1 MEPKS
6 FEIKTIKTQRYFTH
20 GDLKKATKLLIVL
33 HGYGQLAEHFIRK
46 FHQLPENYYIV
57 APEAMHHF
65 YLNGSS
71 GRVGASWMTKEDRIN
86 NIADNNDYLNNLVD
100 LLQKEKQFS
109 ELLVLGFSQ
118 GGATAARWNAQRKD
132 IDQLILWASV
142 FPPDLE
148 ESSFSNSK
156 NGTFVIGKHDEFYD
170 AAAQDKEI
178 NKYRSLSFKI
188 VEYDGKHDIDV
199 ETLKNLLVDNI

>member
-1 MEPKS
+1 MESKS
-6 FEIKTIKTQRYFTH
+6 FEIKTSKTQRYFTH
-20 GDLKKATKLLIVL
+20 GDLKKTSKLLIVL

-86 NIADNNDYLNNLVD
+86 NITDNNEYLNNLVD
-100 LLQKEKQFS
+100 FLQTENEFS

-132 IDQLILWASV
+132 IDQLILWASI

-156 NGTFVIGKHDEFYD
+156 NGTFVIGKQDEFYD
-170 AAAQDKEI
+170 AVAQDKEI
-178 NKYRSLSFKI
+178 NKYRSLGFEI
-188 VEYDGKHDIDV
+188 VVYDGKHDIDAD
-199 ETLKNLLVDNI
+199 TLKNLLDR

>member
-1 MEPKS
+1 MVPNS
-6 FEIKTIKTQRYFTH
+6 FEIKISKTQRYFTH

-46 FHQLPENYYIV
+46 FHQLPENYYII

-86 NIADNNDYLNNLVD
+86 NITDNNEYLNNLVD
-100 LLQKEKQFS
+100 FLHTENEFS

-142 FPPDLE
+142 FPPDVE

-178 NKYRSLSFKI
+178 KKYRSLSFEI

-199 ETLKNLLVDNI
+199 ETLKNLLDK

>member
-1 MEPKS
+1 MEPNY
-6 FEIKTIKTQRYFTH
+6 FEIKTSKTQRYFTH
-20 GDLKKATKLLIVL
+20 GDLKKTSKLLIVL

-46 FHQLPENYYIV
+46 FHQVPENYFIV

-86 NIADNNDYLNNLVD
+86 NIADNNEYLNNLVD

-132 IDQLILWASV
+132 IDELILWASV
-142 FPPDLE
+142 LPPDLDA
-148 ESSFSNSK
+148 SSVVNIK
-156 NGTFVIGKHDEFYD
+156 NGSFVIGKNDEFYD
-170 AAAQDKEI
+170 AAAQAKEI
-178 NKYRSLSFKI
+178 SKYRSLNFEI
-188 VEYDGKHDIDV
+188 IEYNGKHDIDAD
-199 ETLKNLLVDNI
+199 TLINILDR

>member
-6 FEIKTIKTQRYFTH
+6 FEIKTSKTQRYFTH
-20 GDLKKATKLLIVL
+20 GDLKKTSKLLIVL

-71 GRVGASWMTKEDRIN
+71 GRVGASWMTKENRIN
-86 NIADNNDYLNNLVD
+86 NITDNNEYLNNLVD
-100 LLQKEKQFS
+100 FLQTENEFS

-132 IDQLILWASV
+132 IDQLILWASI

-156 NGTFVIGKHDEFYD
+156 NGTFVIGKQDEFYD
-170 AAAQDKEI
+170 AVAQDKEI
-178 NKYRSLSFKI
+178 NKYRSLGFEI
-188 VEYDGKHDIDV
+188 VVYDGKHDIDAD
-199 ETLKNLLVDNI
+199 TLKNLLDR

>member
-1 MEPKS
+1 MESKS
-6 FEIKTIKTQRYFTH
+6 FEIKTSKTQRYFTH
-20 GDLKKATKLLIVL
+20 GDLKKTSKLLIVL

-71 GRVGASWMTKEDRIN
+71 GRVGASWMTKENRIN
-86 NIADNNDYLNNLVD
+86 NITDNNEYLNNLVD
-100 LLQKEKQFS
+100 FLQTENEFS

-132 IDQLILWASV
+132 IDQLILWASI

-156 NGTFVIGKHDEFYD
+156 NGTFVIGKQDEFYD

-178 NKYRSLSFKI
+178 NKYRSLSFEI
-188 VEYDGKHDIDV
+188 VEYNGKHDIDAD
-199 ETLKNLLVDNI
+199 TLKNLLDR

>member
-6 FEIKTIKTQRYFTH
+6 FEIKTSKTQRYFTH

-46 FHQLPENYYIV
+46 FHQLPDNYYIV

-86 NIADNNDYLNNLVD
+86 NIADNNEYLNNLVD
-100 LLQKEKQFS
+100 FLHTENEFS
-109 ELLVLGFSQ
+109 ELLILGFSQ

-156 NGTFVIGKHDEFYD
+156 NGTFVIGKQDEFYD

-178 NKYRSLSFKI
+178 NKYRSLSFEI
-188 VEYDGKHDIDV
+188 VEFDGKHDIDAD
-199 ETLKNLLVDNI
+199 TLKNILDR

>member
-1 MEPKS
+1 MVPNS
-6 FEIKTIKTQRYFTH
+6 FEIKTSKTQRYFTH
-20 GDLKKATKLLIVL
+20 GTLEKATKLLIVL

-46 FHQLPENYYIV
+46 FHQVSENYFIV

-86 NIADNNDYLNNLVD
+86 NIADNNEYLNNLVNF
-100 LLQKEKQFS
+100 LQTENEFS

-118 GGATAARWNAQRKD
+118 GGATAARWNAHRND

-142 FPPDLE
+142 FPPDLK
-148 ESSFSNSK
+148 ESSVGNNK
-156 NGTFVIGKHDEFYD
+156 NGTFVIGNNDEFYD
-170 AAAQDKEI
+170 SAAQAKEI
-178 NKYRSLSFKI
+178 ENYKKLGFEILTY
-188 VEYDGKHDIDV
+188 EGKHDIDAM
-199 ETLKNLLVDNI
+199 TLRNLLEK

>member
-6 FEIKTIKTQRYFTH
+6 FEIKTSKTQRYFTH
-20 GDLKKATKLLIVL
+20 GDLKKTSKLLIVL

-86 NIADNNDYLNNLVD
+86 NITDNNEYLNNLVD
-100 LLQKEKQFS
+100 FLQTENEFS

-118 GGATAARWNAQRKD
+118 GGATAARWNLQRKD
-132 IDQLILWASV
+132 IDQLILWASI

-156 NGTFVIGKHDEFYD
+156 NGTFVIGKQDEFYD

-178 NKYRSLSFKI
+178 NKYRSLGFEI
-188 VEYDGKHDIDV
+188 VVYDGKHDIDAD
-199 ETLKNLLVDNI
+199 TLKNLLDR

>member
-1 MEPKS
+1 MEPNY
-6 FEIKTIKTQRYFTH
+6 FEIKTSKTQRYFTH
-20 GDLKKATKLLIVL
+20 GDLKKTSKLLIVL

-46 FHQLPENYYIV
+46 FHQVPENYFIV

-86 NIADNNDYLNNLVD
+86 NIADNNEYLNNLVD

-132 IDQLILWASV
+132 IDELILWASV
-142 FPPDLE
+142 LPPDLDA
-148 ESSFSNSK
+148 SSVINIK
-156 NGTFVIGKHDEFYD
+156 NGSFVIGKNDEFYD
-170 AAAQDKEI
+170 AAAQAKEI
-178 NKYRSLSFKI
+178 SKYRSLNFEI
-188 VEYDGKHDIDV
+188 IEYNGKHDIDAD
-199 ETLKNLLVDNI
+199 TLINILDR

>member
-1 MEPKS
+1 MKQKS
-6 FEIKTIKTQRYFTH
+6 FEIKTSKTQRYFTH
-20 GDLKKATKLLIVL
+20 GTLEKAKNLLIVL

-46 FHQLPENYYIV
+46 FRQLPENYYIV

-86 NIADNNDYLNNLVD
+86 NIADNNEYLNNLVD
-100 LLQKEKQFS
+100 FLQTEKQFS

-148 ESSFSNSK
+148 ESSFKNSK

-170 AAAQDKEI
+170 ASSQDKEI
-178 NKYRSLSFKI
+178 NKYRTLSFEV
-188 VEYDGKHDIDV
+188 VEYDGKHDIDAD
-199 ETLKNLLVDNI
+199 TLKNLLDR

>member
-1 MEPKS
+1 MENTLTS
-6 FEIKTIKTQRYFTH
+6 SKTFRYFTF
-20 GDLKKATKLLIVL
+20 GNPDDAKYILYVL

-46 FHQLPENYYIV
+46 FHQLPGNYYIV

-86 NIADNNDYLNNLVD
+86 NIADNNEYLNNLVD
-100 LLQKEKQFS
+100 FLHTENEFS
-109 ELLVLGFSQ
+109 ELLILGFSQ

-170 AAAQDKEI
+170 AAAQANEI
-178 NKYRSLSFKI
+178 SKYRSLHFEI
-188 VEYDGKHDIDV
+188 VEYDGKHDIDAD
-199 ETLKNLLVDNI
+199 TLKNLLDR

>member
-6 FEIKTIKTQRYFTH
+6 FEIKTSKTQRYFTH
-20 GDLKKATKLLIVL
+20 GDLKIAKKLLIVL

-46 FHQLPENYYIV
+46 FQQLPEDYYIV

-86 NIADNNDYLNNLVD
+86 NITDNNEYLNNLVD
-100 LLQKEKQFS
+100 FLQTEKQFS
-109 ELLVLGFSQ
+109 ELLVVGFSQ
-118 GGATAARWNAQRKD
+118 GGATAARWNVQRKD

-148 ESSFSNSK
+148 ESSLSNSK
-156 NGTFVIGKHDEFYD
+156 NGTFVIGKQDEFYD
-170 AAAQDKEI
+170 GAAQDKEI
-178 NKYRSLSFKI
+178 NKYRSLSFEI
-188 VEYDGKHDIDV
+188 VEYDGKHDIDAD
-199 ETLKNLLVDNI
+199 TLKNLLDR

>member
-6 FEIKTIKTQRYFTH
+6 FEIKTSKTQRYFTH
-20 GDLKKATKLLIVL
+20 GTLEKATKLVIVL

-71 GRVGASWMTKEDRIN
+71 GRVGASWMTKEARIN
-86 NIADNNDYLNNLVD
+86 NINDNNDYLNNLLD
-100 LLQKEKQFS
+100 TLKAEKAFS
-109 ELLVLGFSQ
+109 KCLVLGFSQ
-118 GGATAARWNAQRKD
+118 GGATAARWNAQRND

-148 ESSFSNSK
+148 ESSVGNYK
-156 NGTFVIGKHDEFYD
+156 NGTFVIGNNDEFYD
-170 AAAQDKEI
+170 SAAQAKEI
-178 NKYRSLSFKI
+178 ENYKKLGFEILTY
-188 VEYDGKHDIDV
+188 EGKHDIDAM
-199 ETLKNLLVDNI
+199 TLRNLLEK

>member
-6 FEIKTIKTQRYFTH
+6 FEIKISKTQRYFTH
-20 GDLKKATKLLIVL
+20 GDLKKAKKLLIVL

-100 LLQKEKQFS
+100 FLQKEKQFS

-178 NKYRSLSFKI
+178 KKYKSLSFKI
-188 VEYDGKHDIDV
+188 VEYDGKHDIDL
-199 ETLKNLLVDNI
+199 ETLKNLLDDNI

>member
-1 MEPKS
+1 MESKS
-6 FEIKTIKTQRYFTH
+6 FEIKTSKTQRYFTH
-20 GDLKKATKLLIVL
+20 GDLKKTSKLLIVL

-86 NIADNNDYLNNLVD
+86 NITDNNEYLNNLVD
-100 LLQKEKQFS
+100 FLQTENEFS

-118 GGATAARWNAQRKD
+118 GGATAARWNLQRKD
-132 IDQLILWASV
+132 IDQLILWASI

-156 NGTFVIGKHDEFYD
+156 NGTFVIGKQDEFYD

-178 NKYRSLSFKI
+178 NKYRSLGFEI
-188 VEYDGKHDIDV
+188 VVYDGKHDIDAD
-199 ETLKNLLVDNI
+199 TLKNLLDR

>member
-1 MEPKS
+1 MEPKF
-6 FEIKTIKTQRYFTH
+6 FEIKTSKTQRCFTH
-20 GDLKKATKLLIVL
+20 GDLKKATNLLIVL

-46 FHQLPENYYIV
+46 FQQLPENYFIV

-86 NIADNNDYLNNLVD
+86 NINDNNDYLNNLID
-100 LLQKEKQFS
+100 TLKTEKAFS
-109 ELLVLGFSQ
+109 KCLVLGFSQ

-148 ESSFSNSK
+148 ESSVGNSK

-178 NKYRSLSFKI
+178 NKYRSLNFEI
-188 VEYDGKHDIDV
+188 VKYDGKHDIDAD
-199 ETLKNLLVDNI
+199 TLKNLLDR

>member
-6 FEIKTIKTQRYFTH
+6 FEIKTSKTQRYFTH
-20 GDLKKATKLLIVL
+20 GDLKKTTKLLIVL

-71 GRVGASWMTKEDRIN
+71 GRVGASWMTKENRIN
-86 NIADNNDYLNNLVD
+86 NITDNNEYLNNLVD
-100 LLQKEKQFS
+100 FLQTENEFS

-156 NGTFVIGKHDEFYD
+156 NGTFVIGKQDEFYD
-170 AAAQDKEI
+170 AVAQDKEI
-178 NKYRSLSFKI
+178 NKYRSLGFEI
-188 VEYDGKHDIDV
+188 VVYDGKHDIDAD
-199 ETLKNLLVDNI
+199 TLKNLLDR